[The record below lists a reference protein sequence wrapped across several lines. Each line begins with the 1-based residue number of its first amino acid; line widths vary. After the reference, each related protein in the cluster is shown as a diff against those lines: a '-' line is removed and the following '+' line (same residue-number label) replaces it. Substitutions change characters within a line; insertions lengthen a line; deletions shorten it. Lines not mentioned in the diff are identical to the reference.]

1 MMTEPTFF
9 TIYPKKL
16 FFNKVTCGNLA
27 YAIIII
33 FKVNALLNT
42 IINRKF

>member
-1 MMTEPTFF
+1 MMTEPSFF

-16 FFNKVTCGNLA
+16 FFNKAACRNLA
-27 YAIIII
+27 YAITII
-33 FKVNALLNT
+33 FKVNALLNS